1 LRLPLTPL
9 TQVGL
14 SWGASAIQAGVSKV
28 QEAGVVD
35 AAKDA
40 YYKVSSVA
48 VSAAVSVKERLDTA
62 AQGPQKPL
70 ANFPKGK
77 IAATGFGS
85 DSYSSQQPG
94 GGGAVFSSGGSADY
108 DDLASAPSAARALPS
123 SASRP
128 GGNSGASAS
137 APVRVLI
144 STFSTVV
151 FCAHLPI
158 GNLIL
163 QAMKKGAASGGHGS
177 ADTDEWSSWGQ
188 EKDGW

>member
-1 LRLPLTPL
+1 LLDFYKTLSK
-9 TQVGL
+9 VGL

-48 VSAAVSVKERLDTA
+48 VTAATTVKERLETA

-85 DSYSSQQPG
+85 DSYSSQP
-94 GGGAVFSSGGSADY
+94 VGGSGIARTTGNDEP
-108 DDLASAPSAARALPS
+108 SPAPAVTRNGLSPAVRA
-123 SASRP
+123 
-128 GGNSGASAS
+128 GVGSGASAT
-137 APVRVLI
+137 VRVILPLLI
-144 STFSTVV
+144 VLRCV
-151 FCAHLPI
+151 FTAL
-158 GNLIL
+158 
-163 QAMKKGAASGGHGS
+163 SGREERCDICS
-177 ADTDEWSSWGQ
+177 
-188 EKDGW
+188 